1 MSREEMSNTI
11 KDRTLQAAWQKMFNY
26 DLQAVDA
33 QRSFRRSRLSL
44 VAITTISTI
53 AASVATFFVDDSRG
67 VAFISLAFVALIF
80 PIVGNG
86 LISYIQRFENI
97 MIWLKHRLIAER
109 MRSEIYQYRMKAG
122 EYAKLPAHK
131 HDNHLNTVIHETEK
145 MMTNDEFKAAK
156 YEAHIAKEW
165 RNMLFEHDQDYG
177 EELSFDDYL
186 RIRCTNQKNWYNG
199 RIHKN
204 YKKTKQ
210 WTAAA
215 LIIQGAGA
223 ALTGFALLS
232 GIGDPRWII
241 ATTITNAIS
250 FAINSWIN
258 IDMIGQLYGLFDMVQ
273 KQLSYH
279 EGEWYASSDDP
290 EYALPEKLEQL
301 KIDMVDR
308 VEATL
313 ALEREE
319 WYRVALQT
327 LSSNDQAL
335 FKAVEELYQKDSDG
349 VPNGSNNGRSNRG
362 PTGGVG

>member
-1 MSREEMSNTI
+1 MSGEELNNTI
-11 KDRTLQAAWQKMFNY
+11 ADRTLQAAWLKMFNY

-33 QRSFRRSRLSL
+33 QRSFRRSRLAL

-53 AASVATFFVDDSRG
+53 AASIATFFVDDSRG
-67 VAFISLAFVALIF
+67 AAFISLAFVALIF

-86 LISYIQRFENI
+86 FVSYIQRFENI
-97 MIWLKHRLIAER
+97 LIWLKHRLIAER

-122 EYAKLPAHK
+122 EYTTLPPHQ
-131 HDNHLNTVIHETEK
+131 HDNHLNNVIHEIEK
-145 MMTNDEFKAAK
+145 MRTNDEFKLAK
-156 YEAHIAKEW
+156 YEAYIAKEW
-165 RNMLFEHDQDYG
+165 RNLLIAHDQDYG
-177 EELSFDDYL
+177 ETLEFDEYL
-186 RIRCTNQKNWYNG
+186 RIRCINQKNWYNG

-204 YKKTKQ
+204 YKKIKQ
-210 WTAAA
+210 MTAAA

-223 ALTGFALLS
+223 SLTGFALLS

-241 ATTITNAIS
+241 ATTISNAIA

-258 IDMIGQLYGLFDMVQ
+258 IDMVGQLYGLFDMVQ
-273 KQLSYH
+273 KQLSHH

-290 EYALPEKLEQL
+290 EYSEPRQREAFQIEMVN
-301 KIDMVDR
+301 KI
-308 VEATL
+308 EGTL

-335 FKAVEELYQKDSDG
+335 FKAVEELHQKEGDGIPDGIKNNDSTH
-349 VPNGSNNGRSNRG
+349 
-362 PTGGVG
+362 PTGGFG